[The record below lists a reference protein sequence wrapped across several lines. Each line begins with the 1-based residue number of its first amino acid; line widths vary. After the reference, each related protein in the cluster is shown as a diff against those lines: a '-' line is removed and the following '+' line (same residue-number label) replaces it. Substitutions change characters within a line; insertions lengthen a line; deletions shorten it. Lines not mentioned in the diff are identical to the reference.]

1 MGKFSKFLL
10 SFSIKEGFLKSV
22 FLYMSFTALAQVIPL
37 LISPILTR
45 IYSPSAFGSM
55 TLFVSVVSFFSVFAN
70 GKYALALSLPKD
82 NTEGIKIL
90 QLASLISIVF
100 ASVVFIAF
108 WTCWTFFP
116 LWIGKLG
123 ITKIFFLIG
132 PSILFYSLSE
142 ILSYWLN
149 RKELFKRSSSSQVI
163 RTGVN
168 SFNSLG
174 GQFVFGS
181 ATLEVSQFLGH
192 LSSTCYLLWQ
202 VKKLEGKKIF
212 RMASYRELWHVAK
225 KYSSFPKINM
235 PHNFL
240 DKLNTEGIVFLISS
254 FFTSGVLGIFGLYIR
269 IVKMPISVI
278 GAAFGQV
285 LFQRCIKIKNDNG
298 EMKPFIKSTFKKL
311 GIIATIPFIIMLIS
325 GPQLFAF
332 VLGKDWWQAG
342 RFAQITS
349 PLILL
354 QFIASPLAFLPIAV
368 DRQKTSFQYNL
379 VGNILQLIAYLVG
392 SMYGDMFVALTLS
405 TIFGCIYYVLYL
417 LWLWEIADYKR
428 VRGHEST

>member
-1 MGKFSKFLL
+1 
-10 SFSIKEGFLKSV
+10 
-22 FLYMSFTALAQVIPL
+22 
-37 LISPILTR
+37 
-45 IYSPSAFGSM
+45 
-55 TLFVSVVSFFSVFAN
+55 
-70 GKYALALSLPKD
+70 
-82 NTEGIKIL
+82 
-90 QLASLISIVF
+90 
-100 ASVVFIAF
+100 
-108 WTCWTFFP
+108 
-116 LWIGKLG
+116 
-123 ITKIFFLIG
+123 
-132 PSILFYSLSE
+132 
-142 ILSYWLN
+142 
-149 RKELFKRSSSSQVI
+149 
-163 RTGVN
+163 
-168 SFNSLG
+168 
-174 GQFVFGS
+174 
-181 ATLEVSQFLGH
+181 
-192 LSSTCYLLWQ
+192 
-202 VKKLEGKKIF
+202 
-212 RMASYRELWHVAK
+212 
-225 KYSSFPKINM
+225 
-235 PHNFL
+235 
-240 DKLNTEGIVFLISS
+240 
-254 FFTSGVLGIFGLYIR
+254 
-269 IVKMPISVI
+269 
-278 GAAFGQV
+278 
-285 LFQRCIKIKNDNG
+285 FQRCIKIKNDNG

>member
-1 MGKFSKFLL
+1 
-10 SFSIKEGFLKSV
+10 
-22 FLYMSFTALAQVIPL
+22 

-192 LSSTCYLLWQ
+192 LSS
-202 VKKLEGKKIF
+202 
-212 RMASYRELWHVAK
+212 
-225 KYSSFPKINM
+225 
-235 PHNFL
+235 
-240 DKLNTEGIVFLISS
+240 
-254 FFTSGVLGIFGLYIR
+254 
-269 IVKMPISVI
+269 
-278 GAAFGQV
+278 
-285 LFQRCIKIKNDNG
+285 
-298 EMKPFIKSTFKKL
+298 
-311 GIIATIPFIIMLIS
+311 
-325 GPQLFAF
+325 
-332 VLGKDWWQAG
+332 
-342 RFAQITS
+342 
-349 PLILL
+349 
-354 QFIASPLAFLPIAV
+354 
-368 DRQKTSFQYNL
+368 
-379 VGNILQLIAYLVG
+379 
-392 SMYGDMFVALTLS
+392 
-405 TIFGCIYYVLYL
+405 
-417 LWLWEIADYKR
+417 
-428 VRGHEST
+428 